1 MRKVQGF
8 GRRIAGAWLAV
19 VVGMLATGT
28 SMAGE
33 PAAYQVGT
41 LKVEQYGNHGR
52 PVILIPGLSSGAW
65 VWKDTVTALE
75 KDHVVYAVTLAGF
88 DGTPAPK
95 GGGNYLAQAESSVI
109 ELIRT
114 RKLDKPVLVG
124 HSVGGT
130 LALKIASEQPRLLG
144 AAVSVDGL
152 PVFPMS
158 ENMTAAQRTQM
169 AAGMQAKMAAATP
182 AQFQAQQL
190 GYMQKIGV
198 IDPKKAETY
207 ARLSARSDAKAVAQ
221 YMAEDFALNFRDR
234 MKNADIPV
242 LLVSPYYAADGAAS
256 PQPFS
261 EAQKTAY
268 WTSLLGPAPH
278 AKVVSISPARHF
290 VMLDQP
296 EKFQQ
301 VLGDFLRSL

>member
-8 GRRIAGAWLAV
+8 GRRIAGAWLAA
-19 VVGMLATGT
+19 VVGVLATGA

-33 PAAYQVGT
+33 AAFQVGT
-41 LKVEQYGNHGR
+41 LKVEQHGDHGR

-65 VWKDTVTALE
+65 VWKGTVAALE

-95 GGGNYLAQAESSVI
+95 GGNYLAQAESSVI

-158 ENMTAAQRTQM
+158 ENMTVAQRTQM

-198 IDPKKAETY
+198 IEPKLAETC

-234 MKNADIPV
+234 MKNADIPI

>member
-8 GRRIAGAWLAV
+8 GRRIAGAWLAA
-19 VVGMLATGT
+19 VVGVLATGM

-33 PAAYQVGT
+33 AAVFQVGT
-41 LKVEQYGNHGR
+41 LKVEQHGEHGR

-65 VWKDTVTALE
+65 VWKGTVAALE

-95 GGGNYLAQAESSVI
+95 GGNYLAQAESSVI

-130 LALKIASEQPRLLG
+130 LALKIASEQSRLLG
-144 AAVSVDGL
+144 AVVSVDGL

-169 AAGMQAKMAAATP
+169 ATGMQAKMAAATP

-198 IDPKKAETY
+198 IDPKQAEIY
-207 ARLSARSDAKAVAQ
+207 AKLSARSDAKAVAQ

-234 MKNADIPV
+234 MKNANVPI